1 MHARQ
6 VLTENSGLVVDQDR
20 DGQPRREDRRRKWIV
35 LSVQIA
41 ILALAL
47 FAAPLA
53 DFIRDQ
59 GRVTVTASS
68 SYAPEFDA
76 EMAMDGVLATEWCL
90 PDNTLGYIE
99 FTFASSRR
107 VNSMDITNGHNTTYK
122 DRAIKKARIVVYN
135 GDKVVEKH
143 ALELP
148 GIEQQHKRRR
158 VRLGGNRA
166 TRVRIEVLE
175 FAGLGSA
182 LSEVAIY

>member
-1 MHARQ
+1 M
-6 VLTENSGLVVDQDR
+6 LGLVVDQDR
-20 DGQPRREDRRRKWIV
+20 DAKPRRGRRGVDTRRKRVV
-35 LSVQIA
+35 LALQIA

-47 FAAPLA
+47 FAAPIT
-53 DFIRDQ
+53 DCIRDR
-59 GRVTVTASS
+59 GRITVTASS

-76 EMAMDGVLATEWCL
+76 EMAMDGVLDTEWCL
-90 PDNTLGYIE
+90 PDNSLGYIE
-99 FTFASSRR
+99 FAFASSRR
-107 VNSMDITNGHNTTYK
+107 VNSLDITNGHNTTYK

-143 ALELP
+143 ELELP

-158 VRLGGNRA
+158 VRLGGHRA
-166 TRVRIEVLE
+166 TRLKIEVLE